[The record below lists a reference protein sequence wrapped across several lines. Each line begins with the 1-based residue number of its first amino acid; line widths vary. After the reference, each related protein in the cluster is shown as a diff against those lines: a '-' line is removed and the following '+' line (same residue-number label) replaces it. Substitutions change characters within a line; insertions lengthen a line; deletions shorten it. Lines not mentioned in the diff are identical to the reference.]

1 MAVFGDFEYNKQENG
16 IIGPEDYMLQEERL
30 RKLIDDMCDGKD
42 LLFNTISMTEP
53 DWEIAMLR
61 RIQVDYADWKGMHQF
76 AQTYLGE

>member
-30 RKLIDDMCDGKD
+30 RKLIDNMCDGKD

-53 DWEIAMLR
+53 DWKIAILR
-61 RIQVDYADWKGMHQF
+61 RIQIDYTDWKGMHQF